1 MLSEANYL
9 ELQKYTEP
17 HAPSRS
23 EYERFIFLKEK
34 NLIKIHHFSAVH
46 LGSMGQFQA
55 PDTWII
61 TSAGQDALLEF
72 EQERDKQTE
81 QKRQQRF
88 QNQVSIA
95 QVLVPLITFI
105 LGLVVEHYAG
115 LVGSLGRWIENF
127 IH

>member
-1 MLSEANYL
+1 MLSELNYL
-9 ELQKYTEP
+9 ELRKYLEP
-17 HAPSRS
+17 YTPSP
-23 EYERFIFLKEK
+23 EEQDRF
-34 NLIKIHHFSAVH
+34 NLLSNSGLVKVHHYASRTVGPIDGF
-46 LGSMGQFQA
+46 
-55 PDTWII
+55 PIPETWII